1 MRHRKSLGLRDG
13 GNGRNVVALEEPER
27 ESSTGGSYG
36 HRPTKRAAESS
47 CRGGVPV
54 WGPACGLGFDANDPS
69 FFSFCVVG
77 VVFFAAAL
85 PPTVAW
91 VAAFARLGDRSA
103 CTFDRMLVR
112 YVRSMDELGLLAL
125 LMVLT
130 GTCVCHDH

>member
-1 MRHRKSLGLRDG
+1 MLRRPLESAARSSGLISGGANATSSLAGERQA
-13 GNGRNVVALEEPER
+13 RND
-27 ESSTGGSYG
+27 
-36 HRPTKRAAESS
+36 
-47 CRGGVPV
+47 GGVPV
-54 WGPACGLGFDANDPS
+54 RGPACGLGFDANDPS

-125 LMVLT
+125 LMVLI
-130 GTCVCHDH
+130 GACVCHDH